1 MVVTRRQSLELRLKQ
16 NPKKKIEHSSSA
28 RSINNA
34 EHHNSTK
41 NQTSSI
47 ISQES
52 REPFYVGSKHSSSS
66 MGSVEFTTQS
76 SEPQEEV
83 QIHNFL
89 DTNLDKEQS
98 AQASV
103 IRDASSTNKLEKDK
117 RKSRLKRILRT
128 LFYLFAFLVAF
139 LLVFFS
145 QGISLLLKYR
155 HSFGNKAPIP
165 FSPVHGVVA
174 VFDKHD
180 EIEAIDGSN
189 LFATIDDDDDA
200 NKELKK
206 YDGDYMF
213 KTFHASALNESLS
226 KKPLR
231 LLFLGDSIARGV
243 GSSVPYPYLP
253 ESTAKT
259 ISKLSGGRPVYW
271 SVIAEPGCTIKWMTM
286 HVSKLR
292 NQGNFGS
299 DDTVLND
306 LLHHHWSELYRT
318 GEKISST
325 ARGKV
330 HWIERLQHHQELQRL
345 NPFAGYDI
353 IVILSGVNDI
363 KRVLVPFLFS
373 GDDESRWIHRD
384 GEERG
389 FGGDLKR
396 LVNRLNVTMF
406 GSLGTTPENSSTC
419 SLDSGLPRFI
429 LPSFPAKQV
438 PAKMGFVLKFIG
450 IQSTKLL
457 DSAKRQIA
465 DQLGNQIFA
474 PPEMMTEHG
483 IDYINKQGQI
493 WNVLKEEDVKLQ
505 LISIGE
511 EQSYNLTQQMVEF
524 YKNNHAEKNDMPWN
538 PLMSND
544 SLHPNEHGYDAA
556 GRMIGIEVTNRWDFK
571 SKTYISGI

>member
-1 MVVTRRQSLELRLKQ
+1 MVVTRRQSLELLRLKE
-16 NPKKKIEHSSSA
+16 NPKKKIEHLSE
-28 RSINNA
+28 RCTTDINN
-34 EHHNSTK
+34 NTK
-41 NQTSSI
+41 IANPI
-47 ISQES
+47 ISSQES
-52 REPFYVGSKHSSSS
+52 REPLNLGSKHSFSS

-76 SEPQEEV
+76 SESNDDIE
-83 QIHNFL
+83 IHKTL
-89 DTNLDKEQS
+89 HTNLDKDS
-98 AQASV
+98 KTHGLFA
-103 IRDASSTNKLEKDK
+103 RDALDTSNKNETTIKEK
-117 RKSRLKRILRT
+117 RKQALKRIVKT
-128 LFYLFAFLVAF
+128 LLYLFGFLVVF

-155 HSFGNKAPIP
+155 RSFGNKAPIP

-174 VFDKHD
+174 VFDD
-180 EIEAIDGSN
+180 NVEIQTVRDGGGNVFTS
-189 LFATIDDDDDA
+189 LDDDDR
-200 NKELKK
+200 NEKLQR
-206 YDGDYMF
+206 YSSDYMF
-213 KTFHASALNESLS
+213 KAFHSNALNKSLS

-259 ISKLSGGRPVYW
+259 ISKISGGRPVYW

-286 HVSKLR
+286 HVSELR
-292 NQGNFGS
+292 NETN
-299 DDTVLND
+299 LD
-306 LLHHHWSELYRT
+306 LKDVVRAEKLHHHWSELYRT
-318 GEKISST
+318 DEQFSSVSS
-325 ARGKV
+325 GKV
-330 HWIERLQHHQELQRL
+330 KWIERLQHHQELQRL

-396 LVNRLNVTMF
+396 LINRLNVTMF
-406 GSLGTTPENSSTC
+406 DSPDTTPHVSATCPLSNS
-419 SLDSGLPRFI
+419 LPRFI

-438 PAKMGFVLKFIG
+438 PAKMGFILNFIG

-457 DSAKRQIA
+457 DNAKRQVA
-465 DQLGNQIFA
+465 HQLSNQVFA

-483 IDYINKQGQI
+483 IDYINKQGYI
-493 WNVLKEEDVKLQ
+493 WNIMKEEDVKLQ
-505 LISIGE
+505 LVSIGE
-511 EQSYNLTQQMVEF
+511 EQAYNLTKKMVEF
-524 YKNNHAEKNDMPWN
+524 YKNNRAEMNDMPWN

-544 SLHPNEHGYDAA
+544 SMHPNEYGYDAA
-556 GRMIGIEVTNRWDFK
+556 GRMIGIEVTNQWDF
-571 SKTYISGI
+571 S